1 MKVALINGQNHKGSS
16 YNTGKVLALKLTN
29 EEDIFEIF
37 LPKDFDKYCM
47 GCNSCFMKSERLC
60 PHYNLIHP
68 IDEIM
73 KKCDVLIF
81 TTPTYVFHMSGQ
93 LKGFLDH
100 FGYRWIVHRP
110 EAIMFKKQ
118 AVCISTAAGMGTKKA
133 VKGIKDSLFFWG
145 VSKIYTLGINVYSVT
160 WNDVSEKVKEKIDKK
175 TDKTARKILK
185 NVGKTKPTIKTKLW
199 FYGVRMLQKKG
210 GLNKVDNEYWN
221 MKGYIKDKRPW
232 L

>member
-16 YNTGKVLALKLTN
+16 YNTGKILALKLTS

-60 PHYNLIHP
+60 PHYELIHP

-110 EAIMFKKQ
+110 EAIMFKKTG
-118 AVCISTAAGMGTKKA
+118 CLYFNRCGNGNKESR
-133 VKGIKDSLFFWG
+133 KGNKRQFIL
-145 VSKIYTLGINVYSVT
+145 LGNI
-160 WNDVSEKVKEKIDKK
+160 
-175 TDKTARKILK
+175 
-185 NVGKTKPTIKTKLW
+185 
-199 FYGVRMLQKKG
+199 
-210 GLNKVDNEYWN
+210 
-221 MKGYIKDKRPW
+221 
-232 L
+232 